1 MKTILNKLNNIY
13 IFNSSKI
20 KYFNIYIIL
29 IFKSN
34 YLY

>member
-20 KYFNIYIIL
+20 KYFNIYNYII
-29 IFKSN
+29 N
-34 YLY
+34 